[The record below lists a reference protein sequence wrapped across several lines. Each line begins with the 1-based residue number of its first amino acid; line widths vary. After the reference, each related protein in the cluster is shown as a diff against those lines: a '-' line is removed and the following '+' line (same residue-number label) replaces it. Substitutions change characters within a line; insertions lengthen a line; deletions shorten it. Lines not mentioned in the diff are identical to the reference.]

1 LAVEQDTTVLATEL
15 RQRES
20 EEIVAVTGS
29 DDLVEP
35 YELVAGSRVSID
47 GLARYLK
54 NRPW

>member
-1 LAVEQDTTVLATEL
+1 VEQDSAVLASKL

-20 EEIVAVTGS
+20 KEIVAVTGS

-35 YELVAGSRVSID
+35 YELVAGTRMSID
-47 GLARYLK
+47 GLTRYLK

>member
-1 LAVEQDTTVLATEL
+1 MEQDTAVLASKL

-20 EEIVAVTGS
+20 KEIVAVTGS

-35 YELVAGSRVSID
+35 YELVAGTRMSID
-47 GLARYLK
+47 GLTRYLK